1 MSERKA
7 IGKTKVGLI
16 ICASLVVILAVS
28 NGWLL
33 TRVVS
38 LQNQVS
44 ILQTD
49 KSGLEGQVISL
60 QGEFEQLQSSY
71 ATLNDSYITLDTNFN
86 QLSSEFEVL
95 SSNYVNLTET
105 YTAILNNFNRLT
117 ENYEALSI
125 DFNELSQTYTTL
137 LDNYDE
143 LLNNYDILSGNY
155 STLLDAHQTLQ
166 DQYFTLNTLYQQL
179 QTDYETVQTTYINL
193 LEQYEKLLELWNEP
207 LEYVVTPTWD
217 EVIAWLETDQTDA
230 IAYDSE
236 KFLCGDFS
244 IMLIQHAKAMH
255 WRMLF
260 TVIEF
265 DLYDENPTGIE
276 RHHGYNG
283 HAFVSLFTTEGI
295 VYIEPQTDF
304 TWYLYDPADPG
315 THVEFPEWEF
325 IDFGADWFGNI
336 FVQYYNRMATD
347 VDSIENSS
355 TSIEVRVLHT
365 PTNNDNP
372 HSI

>member
-1 MSERKA
+1 MSERKT

-16 ICASLVVILAVS
+16 ICASLVVILAIS

-33 TRVVS
+33 TRITS
-38 LQNQVS
+38 LQDQVS
-44 ILQTD
+44 SLQTD

-60 QGEFEQLQSSY
+60 QSEFE
-71 ATLNDSYITLDTNFN
+71 

-105 YTAILNNFNRLT
+105 YTGILSNFGRLT
-117 ENYEALSI
+117 ENYEALST

-137 LDNYDE
+137 LDNYDG

-179 QTDYETVQTTYINL
+179 QTDYETLETTYNNL
-193 LEQYEKLLELWNEP
+193 LEQHEELLELWNEP
-207 LEYVVTPTWD
+207 LEYVVTPTWND
-217 EVIAWLETDQTDA
+217 VTAWLQTDQTDA
-230 IAYDSE
+230 ITYDSE

-265 DLYDENPTGIE
+265 DLYDENQAGIE

-283 HAFVSLFTTEGI
+283 HAFVSIFTTEGI

-325 IDFGADWFGNI
+325 IDFGADWFGHI

-347 VDSIENSS
+347 VDSIENSY
-355 TSIEVRVLHT
+355 TSIEVVVLYT
-365 PTNNDNP
+365 PEPHQLYGYDNEDSQAESLNTATP
-372 HSI
+372 

>member
-33 TRVVS
+33 TRIVS
-38 LQNQVS
+38 LQDQVRD
-44 ILQTD
+44 LQTD
-49 KSGLEGQVISL
+49 KSDLKAQVISL
-60 QGEFEQLQSSY
+60 QGEFEQL
-71 ATLNDSYITLDTNFN
+71 
-86 QLSSEFEVL
+86 SSEFEVL
-95 SSNYVNLTET
+95 SSSYVNLTET
-105 YTAILNNFNRLT
+105 YTVILNNFSRLT
-117 ENYEALSI
+117 ENYEALST

-137 LDNYDE
+137 LDNYDG
-143 LLNNYDILSGNY
+143 LLSNYDILSGNY
-155 STLLDAHQTLQ
+155 STLLDVHQILQ

-179 QTDYETVQTTYINL
+179 QTDYETL
-193 LEQYEKLLELWNEP
+193 LEFWNEP

-217 EVIAWLETDQTDA
+217 DVKAWLETDQTDA
-230 IAYDSE
+230 ITYDSE

-265 DLYDENPTGIE
+265 DYYDENQGGIE
-276 RHHGYNG
+276 RHHGING
-283 HAFVSLFTTEGI
+283 HAFVSMFTTEGI
-295 VYIEPQTDF
+295 VYIEPQSDF
-304 TWYLYDPADPG
+304 TWYLFDPADPG
-315 THVEFPEWEF
+315 IHVEFPEWEF

-355 TSIEVRVLHT
+355 TSIEVKVLHT
-365 PTNNDNP
+365 ATNNDNP
-372 HSI
+372 RLI

>member
-33 TRVVS
+33 TRIMS
-38 LQNQVS
+38 LQDQVS
-44 ILQTD
+44 DLQTD
-49 KSGLEGQVISL
+49 KSDLKAQVISL
-60 QGEFEQLQSSY
+60 QGEFEE
-71 ATLNDSYITLDTNFN
+71 
-86 QLSSEFEVL
+86 LSSEFELL

-105 YTAILNNFNRLT
+105 YTAILNNFSRLT
-117 ENYEALSI
+117 ENYEVLST
-125 DFNELSQTYTTL
+125 DFNELSQTYTKL

-143 LLNNYDILSGNY
+143 LVNNYDILSGNY
-155 STLLDAHQTLQ
+155 STLLDVHQTLQ

-179 QTDYETVQTTYINL
+179 QTEYDTF
-193 LEQYEKLLELWNEP
+193 LELWNEP

-230 IAYDSE
+230 ITYDIE

-260 TVIEF
+260 SVIEF
-265 DLYDENPTGIE
+265 DLAEDNPTGIE
-276 RHHGYNG
+276 KHHGDNG
-283 HAFVSLFTTEGI
+283 HAFVSIFTTEGI

-304 TWYLYDPADPG
+304 TWYLFDPADPG

-325 IDFGADWFGNI
+325 IDFGADWFGHI

-355 TSIEVRVLHT
+355 TSIEVSVLHT

-372 HSI
+372 RSL